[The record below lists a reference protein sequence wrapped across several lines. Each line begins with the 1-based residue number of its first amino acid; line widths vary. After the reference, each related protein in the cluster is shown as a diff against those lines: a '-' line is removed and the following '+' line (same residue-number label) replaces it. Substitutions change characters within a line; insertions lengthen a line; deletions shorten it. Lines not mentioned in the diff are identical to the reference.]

1 MFVVDASMA
10 LTWCIG
16 DEATPATD
24 AVLQRLLLEGGLAPA
39 LWPLEM
45 ANALSMAV
53 RRGRMNEDELRRA
66 RSIIVDLPID
76 IRPVE
81 TSTAMGLVDPAI
93 ELDLTAYDAA
103 YLGLAQARGL
113 GLATLDKNLELACQ
127 REGVEIIRD

>member
-10 LTWCIG
+10 LTWCVA
-16 DEATPATD
+16 DEATTETD
-24 AVLQRLLLEGGLAPA
+24 AVLRRLLLEGGIAPA
-39 LWPLEM
+39 HWPLEM
-45 ANALSMAV
+45 ANALSVAV
-53 RRGRMNEDELRRA
+53 RRGRMNEDEISRA

-81 TSTAMGLVDPAI
+81 TSTAMGLVDSAV

-103 YLGLAQARGL
+103 YLGLARVRGF
-113 GLATLDKNLELACQ
+113 GVATLDQRLEKACR